1 MAKTLQSWQ
10 LDEITIVAG
19 LLHDTVEDGGAT
31 RDDIV
36 KEFGEEV
43 AQLVDGV
50 TKITQIRLRGSN
62 EEEFVENL
70 RKMILV
76 MARDLRVVFVKLA
89 DRLHNMQTLQYLSP
103 QKQTENA
110 KETLE
115 IYAPLA
121 ERLGMGEIKGQLED
135 LAFPYLYPEEF
146 TQLKKDSQSFYKS
159 AENYIQDFK
168 SALLELLLSKRIA
181 AQVDVRRKHLYSL
194 WRKLQRP
201 EIDRDLSKIYDL
213 FAARVLVGT
222 VEHCYL
228 ALVAIHG
235 AWHPVPYLVVSDF
248 IANPKL
254 MSYRSIHTKVFGPK
268 GKIVEIQIRTHE
280 MHEQA
285 EMGLAAHCNIP
296 LPNLPA
302 PLMPN

>member
-1 MAKTLQSWQ
+1 MKLPLLPAFFTTLSKT
-10 LDEITIVAG
+10 
-19 LLHDTVEDGGAT
+19 GGAT

-115 IYAPLA
+115 IYALSRA
-121 ERLGMGEIKGQLED
+121 LGHGR
-135 LAFPYLYPEEF
+135 
-146 TQLKKDSQSFYKS
+146 
-159 AENYIQDFK
+159 N
-168 SALLELLLSKRIA
+168 
-181 AQVDVRRKHLYSL
+181 
-194 WRKLQRP
+194 QRP
-201 EIDRDLSKIYDL
+201 AGRPGIS
-213 FAARVLVGT
+213 
-222 VEHCYL
+222 
-228 ALVAIHG
+228 
-235 AWHPVPYLVVSDF
+235 
-248 IANPKL
+248 
-254 MSYRSIHTKVFGPK
+254 
-268 GKIVEIQIRTHE
+268 
-280 MHEQA
+280 
-285 EMGLAAHCNIP
+285 IP
-296 LPNLPA
+296 LSRRVHPA
-302 PLMPN
+302 